1 MSTSSIPH
9 RRIKPKQASTGQNVS
24 QQLSRMLASLV
35 TFINQSDRQMI
46 KSGVVAP
53 IAERVPVVA
62 TRRH

>member
-9 RRIKPKQASTGQNVS
+9 RRIKPKQASTSAKVGQRLS
-24 QQLSRMLASLV
+24 QMLVSLV

-46 KSGVVAP
+46 NSGADSP
-53 IAERVPVVA
+53 IAERIPVVA